1 MRTINILLLAL
12 LAAIPAQAQDFR
24 TDINPALRY
33 YEGFILNGEIP
44 QADRDYLFTNEWRGQ
59 ELPPRF
65 GELISGFDHQFKL
78 ARQAAQ
84 ATVPCDWGIDLS
96 PGPATLLPHLARC
109 KQLAITAQLRV
120 LWDLQNGKESDA
132 RDDLLA
138 TFALARN
145 CSHDGTLIGV
155 LVGFADQALVM
166 ASVTGNF
173 GRFSTQTL
181 EQLDEGFRTA
191 PVPLT
196 IADAF
201 ANEKKMCFTGW
212 LERNIAA
219 WQKENGGDDAK
230 VLAKVREIIMPEENG
245 TNAWD
250 KIIKE
255 GGTSDAIL
263 KMLRDQEGLYD
274 KTVALLSL
282 PYPEFIGQTN
292 RFVAEVEA
300 MKAANPLAA
309 LTFPDPIKAEKKEF
323 RSQAWLAMFH
333 AAVAYKSRGLPGLN
347 SVNDPFGQGPFRFER
362 FSLEGVDRGFKLT
375 SAYTG
380 SGFPEALI
388 FVEVE
393 GKPFR
398 CDGPSIGTALS
409 K

>member
-33 YEGFILNGEIP
+33 YEGFILNGEMP

-145 CSHDGTLIGV
+145 CSRDGTLIGV

-173 GRFSTQTL
+173 
-181 EQLDEGFRTA
+181 
-191 PVPLT
+191 
-196 IADAF
+196 
-201 ANEKKMCFTGW
+201 
-212 LERNIAA
+212 
-219 WQKENGGDDAK
+219 
-230 VLAKVREIIMPEENG
+230 
-245 TNAWD
+245 
-250 KIIKE
+250 
-255 GGTSDAIL
+255 
-263 KMLRDQEGLYD
+263 
-274 KTVALLSL
+274 
-282 PYPEFIGQTN
+282 
-292 RFVAEVEA
+292 
-300 MKAANPLAA
+300 
-309 LTFPDPIKAEKKEF
+309 
-323 RSQAWLAMFH
+323 
-333 AAVAYKSRGLPGLN
+333 
-347 SVNDPFGQGPFRFER
+347 
-362 FSLEGVDRGFKLT
+362 
-375 SAYTG
+375 
-380 SGFPEALI
+380 
-388 FVEVE
+388 
-393 GKPFR
+393 
-398 CDGPSIGTALS
+398 
-409 K
+409 